1 MAALAL
7 LAASATAAYD
17 PVIMKIYEGGTDAS
31 VAFKLSDFVI
41 NSKPGYGRVCHID
54 LCRQT
59 NLGRT
64 FGNGKPLWGGSK
76 HGKCSNGK
84 GNICSGGFQVIE
96 EGVRIR
102 KVAACVGEFNYKPE
116 NADAAWSKDMWQR
129 SSGRV
134 TTDYESG
141 YYVIEGMHDNCLLP
155 EPAKKSY
162 EVEPKVDVAEPP
174 KMDPLAAAMAAA
186 AAKVKVEQLHRKV
199 EQRRAEAPKETLTTA
214 EPDHSHD
221 KVHTEN
227 FVPQGTEDHDGIMVF
242 GSLML
247 IGIFAVGVY
256 SVFNTADDGNT
267 AYIAE
272 RSASGSSSSSFGG
285 AYTNTD
291 NLRSRRV
298 MGGEQV

>member
-1 MAALAL
+1 MAALVL

-17 PVIMKIYEGGTDAS
+17 PVILKIYEGGTDAS
-31 VAFKLSDFVI
+31 AVFKLSDFKI
-41 NSKPGYGRVCHID
+41 NSKAGYGRVCHVD
-54 LCRQT
+54 MCRQT
-59 NLGRT
+59 NMGRT

-96 EGVRIR
+96 EGVTIR
-102 KVAACVGEFNYKPE
+102 KVAACVGEFNYKPD
-116 NADAAWSKDMWQR
+116 NPDAAWSKNGWTR

-134 TTDYESG
+134 TTDTESG

-162 EVEPKVDVAEPP
+162 EVDPKVDVVAEPQKMDPP
-174 KMDPLAAAMAAA
+174 KMDPP
-186 AAKVKVEQLHRKV
+186 KV
-199 EQRRAEAPKETLTTA
+199 EQRREPEPPKETVTTA
-214 EPDHSHD
+214 QPDHSDD

-227 FVPQGTEDHDGIMVF
+227 FVPKGTEDHDGIMVF

-247 IGIFAVGVY
+247 IGIVAVGVF

-291 NLRSRRV
+291 NLRSRRGDRV
-298 MGGEQV
+298 MGGEEV